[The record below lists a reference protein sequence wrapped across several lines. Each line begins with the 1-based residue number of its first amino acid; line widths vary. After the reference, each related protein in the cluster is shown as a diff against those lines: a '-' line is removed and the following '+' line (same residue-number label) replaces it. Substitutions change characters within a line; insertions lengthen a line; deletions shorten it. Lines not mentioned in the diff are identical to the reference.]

1 MQMFA
6 FDQNWW
12 RLPARFA
19 ALAVC
24 RAFIIEGPGRHHQKP
39 GQREAVLD
47 VLEVWWNIYKGQYR
61 MRLIY
66 AQIPGECVLMGQ
78 KFLSMQGC
86 DDAIQQVVWMLSCLR
101 HIKFL

>member
-47 VLEVWWNIYKGQYR
+47 VLEVSIKANTGCVWFMHKYRESAFWWGK
-61 MRLIY
+61 
-66 AQIPGECVLMGQ
+66 

-86 DDAIQQVVWMLSCLR
+86 
-101 HIKFL
+101 

>member
-12 RLPARFA
+12 RLPARLA
-19 ALAVC
+19 ALAVR
-24 RAFIIEGPGRHHQKP
+24 RAFIIEGSDRHHQKT

-47 VLEVWWNIYKGQYR
+47 VLGNIYKGQYR

-66 AQIPGECVLMGQ
+66 VQIPGECVLMG
-78 KFLSMQGC
+78 
-86 DDAIQQVVWMLSCLR
+86 
-101 HIKFL
+101 